1 MGNEVI
7 TKNREKA
14 KTVWRESV
22 FFFYERERQTDR
34 QAERETDK
42 ERQRERDTERER
54 ERELGSIAVD
64 ENRFISSQAERLT
77 PKCASTFRC
86 RRLLFPPGEEKV
98 AAPYSRTKLRARAAL
113 SASAYPY

>member
-1 MGNEVI
+1 M
-7 TKNREKA
+7 RE
-14 KTVWRESV
+14 RD
-22 FFFYERERQTDR
+22 RQTDR
-34 QAERETDK
+34 QRERQTKRDRERET
-42 ERQRERDTERER
+42 ERERVRER

-64 ENRFISSQAERLT
+64 ENRFISFQAERLT

>member
-1 MGNEVI
+1 ME
-7 TKNREKA
+7 REG
-14 KTVWRESV
+14 
-22 FFFYERERQTDR
+22 FFYERERETDR

-42 ERQRERDTERER
+42 ERQRERHTHTQSERER

>member
-1 MGNEVI
+1 ME
-7 TKNREKA
+7 REG
-14 KTVWRESV
+14 
-22 FFFYERERQTDR
+22 FFYERERDRQTDR
-34 QAERETDK
+34 QRERQTKRDRERES
-42 ERQRERDTERER
+42 ERER

-64 ENRFISSQAERLT
+64 ENRFISFQAERLT